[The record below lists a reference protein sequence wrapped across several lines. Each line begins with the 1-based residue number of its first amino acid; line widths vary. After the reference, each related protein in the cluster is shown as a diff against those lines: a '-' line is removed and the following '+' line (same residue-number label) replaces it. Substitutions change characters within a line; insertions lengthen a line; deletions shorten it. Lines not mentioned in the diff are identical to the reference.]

1 VKARDNPFSSDRV
14 LSIRYRLQDL
24 TWDQLIQRL
33 AGMNYRGALVGP
45 QGSGKTT
52 LLEDLEPAL
61 LAHGFQTRWL
71 RLDQGTRPLSSAM
84 SKTFL
89 STIEKSDI
97 ILFDG
102 AEQLPRLAWEQFKIK
117 SRQAA
122 GLIITTHN
130 AGRLPTLLECVT
142 HPGLLQEIV
151 RALTSDAACN
161 DHALTA
167 GLFHRHNG
175 NVRNALRELYDH
187 CAAR

>member
-1 VKARDNPFSSDRV
+1 MKARDNPFRSDRV
-14 LSIRYRLQDL
+14 LSIRYRFQDL

-33 AGMNYRGALVGP
+33 AEMNYRGALVGP

-61 LAHGFQTRWL
+61 LAHGFETKWL
-71 RLDQGTRPLSSAM
+71 RLDQSTRQLSFATV
-84 SKTFL
+84 KTFL
-89 STIEKSDI
+89 STIAKGDI

-130 AGRLPTLLECVT
+130 PGRLPTLLECVT
-142 HPGLLQEIV
+142 HPSLLQDIV
-151 RALTSDAACN
+151 R
-161 DHALTA
+161 
-167 GLFHRHNG
+167 
-175 NVRNALRELYDH
+175 
-187 CAAR
+187 